1 MVVKITKGEVHIKE
15 KLTWG
20 QREEIIKEISKGVKV
35 NQAGMQEMSVGV
47 TFDAKYKLLEM
58 VIEKIIDNSGKEI
71 AYSKEW
77 FYNLDIDD
85 GDKIFTMA
93 DELSGGTFGNKKKE
107 QPPTLS

>member
-1 MVVKITKGEVHIKE
+1 MVVKIKNGEVHIKE

-35 NQAGMQEMSVGV
+35 NPAGIQETNIGL

-58 VIEKIIDNSGKEI
+58 VVEKIVDNSGKEI

-77 FYNLDIDD
+77 FYN
-85 GDKIFTMA
+85 K
-93 DELSGGTFGNKKKE
+93 LS
-107 QPPTLS
+107 